1 MKRLTLLFAMMTLF
15 ASTALGANV
24 LLLNDE
30 TPVPAC
36 TAAVQLRFADRVLL
50 IGAESCPGAAG
61 ELLAADI
68 EARALYLVRDKRPAA
83 ARLGYFPLYETAGWQ
98 LAWVED
104 AGDLAAY
111 PDVEL
116 IPANESRTVVFAL
129 DGKKAEPDPLIEELL
144 GKIDVLSY
152 TDLLTE
158 LTTFPTRYACTP
170 SYLDAKDA
178 VAAHFTDLGLEV
190 EQMPFNN
197 HCYLCEGA
205 QGFNVIAKKVGAV
218 RPDDWYMVGAHLD
231 SISQNPCVNAP
242 GANDNG
248 SGSAAVMEL
257 ARLFAD
263 VETEGTLLFVTFGG
277 EELGL
282 YGSAAMARAMA
293 DNGLLDKLKGFVVLD
308 MISFHAATWGGYL
321 EGSRRTPEQQQA
333 VYTIG
338 AMGQTYTDLT
348 MIGAFSSMGSDHV
361 PFLNKGVPGAL
372 LIETDWSH
380 DNAYH
385 TVNDTLDRQ
394 DFNYAV
400 EMTKVAAASLAAWAT
415 IIPAPPVDDDDDD
428 EVNDDA
434 ATDDDAIDDD
444 TTDDDDDNDADDDND
459 DDDNDDDD
467 GCGC

>member
-1 MKRLTLLFAMMTLF
+1 MKRLMLLIALLTFF
-15 ASTALGANV
+15 ASTALGADV

-30 TPVPAC
+30 TPDPPC
-36 TAAVQLRFADRVLL
+36 SGAVQLRFAERVVL
-50 IGAESCPGAAG
+50 IGEEACAAG
-61 ELLAADI
+61 ELLATDI
-68 EARALYLVRDKRPAA
+68 DKRALYLVRDKRPAA

-104 AGDLAAY
+104 ADDLAAH
-111 PDVEL
+111 PDVML
-116 IPANESRTVVFAL
+116 TPANESRTVVFAL
-129 DGKKAEPDPLIEELL
+129 DGKKVEPDPLIEELL
-144 GKIDVLSY
+144 GQIDANSY
-152 TDLLTE
+152 TELLTE
-158 LTTFPTRYACTP
+158 LTTFPTRYACTQ

-178 VAAHFTDLGLEV
+178 VAAHFTELGLEV
-190 EQMPFNN
+190 EQLQFNN

-205 QGFNVIAKKVGAV
+205 QGIDVIGKKVGSV

-263 VETEGTLLFVTFGG
+263 VNTEGTILFVTFGG

-293 DNGLLDKLKGFVVLD
+293 DNGSIDKLKGFVVLD
-308 MISFHAATWGGYL
+308 MISFHADTWGGYL
-321 EGSRRTPEQQQA
+321 EGSKRTPEQQQA

-338 AMGQTYTDLT
+338 AMGQTYTELVMT
-348 MIGAFSSMGSDHV
+348 GAFSAMGSDHV

-380 DNAYH
+380 DDGYH
-385 TVNDTLDRQ
+385 TTNDILERQ
-394 DFNYAV
+394 DITYAV
-400 EMTKVAAASLAAWAT
+400 EMTKVAAASLATWAT
-415 IIPAPPVDDDDDD
+415 IIPPAVDDDDDD
-428 EVNDDA
+428 DV
-434 ATDDDAIDDD
+434 TDDDDTTDDD
-444 TTDDDDDNDADDDND
+444 TTDDDDAADDDDND
-459 DDDNDDDD
+459 DATDDDDDDDDD